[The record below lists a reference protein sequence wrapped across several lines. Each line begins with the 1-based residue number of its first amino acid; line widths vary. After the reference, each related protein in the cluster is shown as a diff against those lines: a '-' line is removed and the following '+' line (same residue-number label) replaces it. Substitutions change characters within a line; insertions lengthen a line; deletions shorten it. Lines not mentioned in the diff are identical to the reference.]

1 MKTYC
6 LMLVMICCVENSEAL
21 DVYQKVAVH
30 GALEAYD
37 EPVPLSPVY
46 MVVGLHQLVVV
57 Y

>member
-6 LMLVMICCVENSEAL
+6 LMLVMICCVENSESF

-37 EPVPLSPVY
+37 ENVPSSPMY